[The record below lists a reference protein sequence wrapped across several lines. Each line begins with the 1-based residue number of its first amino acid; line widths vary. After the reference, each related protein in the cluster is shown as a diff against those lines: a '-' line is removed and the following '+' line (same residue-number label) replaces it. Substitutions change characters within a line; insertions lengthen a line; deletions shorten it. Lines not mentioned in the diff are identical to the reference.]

1 MALTL
6 HPATAA
12 TRPLPGRLRRTAS
25 GPLPV
30 LLAASAL
37 TTGFLL
43 VVADVVAKLG

>member
-6 HPATAA
+6 HPVTAA
-12 TRPLPGRLRRTAS
+12 ARPGRLRRTAT
-25 GPLPV
+25 GPVPV

-37 TTGFLL
+37 ATGFLL